1 MKATDKPLKNGDIVT
16 IDFVAN
22 LHGGLADSL
31 GHIQS
36 VPLLKKPDIY
46 CRLRR
51 SLWLMLAHG
60 M

>member
-31 GHIQS
+31 GIQS
-36 VPLLKKPDIY
+36 GTISEEARHLLQVTKG
-46 CRLRR
+46 
-51 SLWLMLAHG
+51 LWLMLAHG